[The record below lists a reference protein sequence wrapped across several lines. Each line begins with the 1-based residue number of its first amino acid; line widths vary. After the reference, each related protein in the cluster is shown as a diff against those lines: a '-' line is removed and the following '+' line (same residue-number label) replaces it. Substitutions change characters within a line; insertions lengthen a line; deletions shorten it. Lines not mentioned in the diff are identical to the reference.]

1 MVTGVDMAIGEI
13 LKKLET
19 ENMLDDT
26 LIVFMSDHGDMCG
39 DHRALYKAPS
49 FYDEIMKVPCVLYW
63 PKGFGSKGRKIDGLT
78 EMVDLLPTLV
88 ELCGGNVPEVMQG
101 KS

>member
-26 LIVFMSDHGDMCG
+26 LIVFMSGPW
-39 DHRALYKAPS
+39 RYVWRS
-49 FYDEIMKVPCVLYW
+49 
-63 PKGFGSKGRKIDGLT
+63 
-78 EMVDLLPTLV
+78 
-88 ELCGGNVPEVMQG
+88 
-101 KS
+101 